1 MGQFLK
7 SLQKVGKSG
16 AVLKRPAKS
25 RKKWRQKHI
34 FNGKSHRLKVRK
46 KWGSF

>member
-16 AVLKRPAKS
+16 AVLKKQA
-25 RKKWRQKHI
+25 
-34 FNGKSHRLKVRK
+34 KVRR
-46 KWGSF
+46 KWGSFRWD

>member
-34 FNGKSHRLKVRK
+34 FNGKITPVKS
-46 KWGSF
+46 

>member
-16 AVLKRPAKS
+16 TVLKKPAKS
-25 RKKWRQKHI
+25 RKKWNKNMYLMR
-34 FNGKSHRLKVRK
+34 KSHRLKVRK